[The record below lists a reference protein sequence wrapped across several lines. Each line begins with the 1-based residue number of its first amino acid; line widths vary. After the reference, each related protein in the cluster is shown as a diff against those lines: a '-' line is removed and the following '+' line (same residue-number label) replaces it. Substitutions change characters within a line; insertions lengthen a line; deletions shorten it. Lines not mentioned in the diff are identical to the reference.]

1 MLSRIAYGA
10 KLLGCRGVNSSC
22 KRRPQ
27 AFKFEFSDFR
37 RHSTSSMVIE
47 EADSQT
53 GFITLNLNRPPV
65 NMFNL
70 EFTQEII
77 ASLGRMSSSQGCQG
91 VVITSAQ
98 KSVVSAGLDLN
109 ELHQPERERLAT
121 FWRAIQD
128 LWLCLYTFPKPV
140 TIAIN
145 GHLPAGGM
153 ILSTCADYRVM
164 VQGKFTTGL
173 NEVRF
178 GLVAPFFLRD
188 SFRSCVGQ
196 RQAELA
202 ITMGTLFNPEEALKL
217 GLVDELAADK
227 GSAVERCHSIL
238 KLYAQTNSNARHNSK
253 MSLRQEA
260 VDRFHQKRESD
271 LDFFCRS
278 VLSPE
283 VQMTLESYLKSL
295 KQK

>member
-1 MLSRIAYGA
+1 MLSRLISGA
-10 KLLGCRGVNSSC
+10 KLMSCRNFKC
-22 KRRPQ
+22 RPQ
-27 AFKFEFSDFR
+27 ALKSDLAAI
-37 RHSTSSMVIE
+37 RHSSSISVIE
-47 EADSQT
+47 DVDSET
-53 GFITLNLNRPPV
+53 GFVTLNLDRPPV
-65 NMFNL
+65 NMLNL

-77 ASLGRMSSSQGCQG
+77 AVMERVANSQNCHG

-109 ELHQPERERLAT
+109 ELHQPESERLAT

-128 LWLCLYTFPKPV
+128 LWFCLYTFPKPL

-173 NEVRF
+173 NEARF

-196 RQAELA
+196 RKAELA
-202 ITMGTLFNPEEALKL
+202 ITMGTLFNPEEALDL
-217 GLVDELAADK
+217 GLVDELASDK
-227 GSAVERCHSIL
+227 ASAVERCHSIL
-238 KLYAQTNSNARHNSK
+238 KLYSQTNPTARHNSK

-260 VDRFHQKRESD
+260 LDRFHQMRQQD
-271 LDFFCRS
+271 LDFFCQS

-283 VQMTLESYLKSL
+283 VQLTLDAYLKSL
-295 KQK
+295 KKK